1 MNLSESISKHSKI
14 KPNYPAIIFESTSIS
29 YLQLDKLIN
38 HAAYLIKSEGL
49 SQGDLVGICLPDTV
63 EHVIAFYALIRSGVA
78 ILPMDIRWPIEERKN
93 IISAFSP
100 KLLLMDDD
108 LNYNLKTI
116 IINEDWLK
124 KLIPSS
130 SLNYNNE
137 TNTNGSSNLVLSLS
151 TGTTGIP
158 NGPMLTHSQ
167 MEARFITQKKS
178 LYFGEDDI
186 FLAAT
191 PFYFGAGRSFL
202 MGMIHNG
209 CTVVLMKK
217 PYTAEELVNYIIDYS
232 INVCLLVPTILRK
245 LLKEKDIEKK
255 LNNKLRLLLSTG
267 SILHSN
273 ERKEVMEKICP
284 NLLNYYG
291 STEGGGV
298 SVLTWDDPFDKSGSV
313 GKTVY
318 GTVLE
323 IVDNEGNLINDNN
336 IGRIRYKGPSVA
348 RSFFI
353 ESEKSSSYFENGW
366 FYPGDIGYYDSD
378 GYLYL
383 SGRTKDLIIRSG
395 INIYPAEIE
404 NILISHPMV
413 NDVAIVPWPS
423 RIRGEEI
430 AAFIIP
436 NDKYSFKKNEIIE
449 YCSQKISKY
458 KIPRDIFLLN
468 EFPKNSVGKIL
479 KNKLTAMLKVIEE

>member
-1 MNLSESISKHSKI
+1 MNLSDSISNYSKV
-14 KPNYPAIIFESTSIS
+14 KPNYPAIIYESNSIS
-29 YLQLDKLIN
+29 YLQLENLIN
-38 HAAYLIKSEGL
+38 HASALIKSEGV
-49 SQGDLVGICLPDTV
+49 SQGDLVGICLPDSIN
-63 EHVIAFYALIRSGVA
+63 HIIAFYALIRSGIA

-93 IISAFSP
+93 ILAAFSP
-100 KLLLMDDD
+100 KLLLVDDN
-108 LNYNLKTI
+108 LNYKLKTI
-116 IINEDWLK
+116 IVSEDWLEK
-124 KLIPSS
+124 SIIDINSAYQNEIRTNASS
-130 SLNYNNE
+130 D
-137 TNTNGSSNLVLSLS
+137 LVLSLS

-178 LYFGEDDI
+178 LYFGNEDI

-217 PYTAEELVNYIIDYS
+217 PYTAEELVDYIVKYS
-232 INVCLLVPTILRK
+232 INVCLLVPTILRN
-245 LLKEKDIEKK
+245 LLKEKNIEKK

-284 NLLNYYG
+284 YLLNYYG

-298 SVLTWDDPFDKSGSV
+298 SVLSWDDPLDKSDSV
-313 GKTVY
+313 GKTVH
-318 GTVLE
+318 GTILE
-323 IVDNEGNLINDNN
+323 VVDDDGNPIMDNN

-348 RSFFI
+348 KSFFI
-353 ESEKSSSYFENGW
+353 NSNKTSSYFENGW
-366 FYPGDIGYYDSD
+366 FYPGDLGYFDSD

-383 SGRTKDLIIRSG
+383 SGRSKDVIIRSG

-404 NILISHPMV
+404 NIIISHPMV
-413 NDVAIVPWPS
+413 NDVAVVPWPS

-430 AAFIIP
+430 AAFIIA
-436 NDKYSFKKNEIIE
+436 NDKKSFKKDYIFD
-449 YCSQKISKY
+449 YCSEKISKY
-458 KIPRDIFLLN
+458 KIPRDIFLLE

-479 KNKLTAMLKVIEE
+479 KNKLTEQLKTIED

>member
-14 KPNYPAIIFESTSIS
+14 KPNYPAIIYESTFIS
-29 YLQLDKLIN
+29 YLQLEKLVN
-38 HAAYLIKSEGL
+38 HATYLIKSEKL
-49 SQGDLVGICLPDTV
+49 SQGDLVGICLPDTI

-78 ILPMDIRWPIEERKN
+78 ILPMDIRWPVEERKN

-108 LNYNLKTI
+108 LNYNLKKI
-116 IINEDWLK
+116 IINKDWLK
-124 KLIPSS
+124 KIIS
-130 SLNYNNE
+130 SLNLDYNNE
-137 TNTNGSSNLVLSLS
+137 TNTDGSSNLLLSLS

-217 PYTAEELVNYIIDYS
+217 PYTAEELVNYIIKYS

-245 LLKEKDIEKK
+245 LLKEKEIEKK

-284 NLLNYYG
+284 CLLNYYG

-298 SVLTWDDPFDKSGSV
+298 SVLKWDDPLEKSESV

-323 IVDNEGNLINDNN
+323 IVDDQGISIGKNN

-348 RSFFI
+348 QSFFI
-353 ESEKSSSYFENGW
+353 DSEKSSSYFKDGW
-366 FYPGDIGYYDSD
+366 FYPGDLGYYDSD

-383 SGRTKDLIIRSG
+383 SGRSKDIIIRSG

-404 NILISHPMV
+404 NLLISHPMV
-413 NDVAIVPWPS
+413 NDVAVVPWPS
-423 RIRGEEI
+423 KIRGEEI

-436 NDKYSFKKNEIIE
+436 IDKKSFKKNDIID
-449 YCSQKISKY
+449 YCSKKISRY
-458 KIPRDIFLLN
+458 KIPRDIFLLD

-479 KNKLTAMLKVIEE
+479 KNKLTEQLKIIEE